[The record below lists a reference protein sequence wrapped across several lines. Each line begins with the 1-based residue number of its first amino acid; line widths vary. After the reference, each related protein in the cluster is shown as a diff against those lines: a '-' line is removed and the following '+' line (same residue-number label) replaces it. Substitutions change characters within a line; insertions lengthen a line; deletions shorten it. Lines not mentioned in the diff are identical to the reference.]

1 MLKALAENTT
11 NELADS
17 QNESKQS
24 SCDSKKVSEP
34 KMKQNLFAATI
45 RNYSVYN
52 LVGPAMVKYFFAL
65 DGFTFLSWDWDCLNH
80 SI

>member
-11 NELADS
+11 YELADS
-17 QNESKQS
+17 QNETKQS

-45 RNYSVYN
+45 RNYSVCS
-52 LVGPAMVKYFFAL
+52 LVGPAMVK
-65 DGFTFLSWDWDCLNH
+65 
-80 SI
+80 